1 MRAHHEVGQLG
12 QGLGQS
18 LSRAAKGRTDSAHI
32 YMGVSVCLPP
42 PSPRGHTTSAVRPLV
57 GNQTPRSA
65 FETQSRGL
73 LNCHLTR
80 PDRING

>member
-1 MRAHHEVGQLG
+1 MRAHHEVGQLGQLG

-42 PSPRGHTTSAVRPLV
+42 P
-57 GNQTPRSA
+57 
-65 FETQSRGL
+65 L
-73 LNCHLTR
+73 LHEDILLLLS
-80 PDRING
+80 DLS

>member
-42 PSPRGHTTSAVRPLV
+42 P
-57 GNQTPRSA
+57 
-65 FETQSRGL
+65 L
-73 LNCHLTR
+73 LHEDILLLLS
-80 PDRING
+80 DLS

>member
-42 PSPRGHTTSAVRPLV
+42 PFSTRTYYFCCPTSR
-57 GNQTPRSA
+57 R
-65 FETQSRGL
+65 
-73 LNCHLTR
+73 
-80 PDRING
+80 